1 MSEYKLVSPLLDGF
15 VMGNPMSTH
24 DGISCHPA
32 LKENTDDLMEANYFK
47 LLAEALYQSEQY
59 KQALVYAERAA
70 ELGGAFAPA
79 DVTDP
84 SQVAAAVATAASVG
98 PLRVVV
104 NCAGIAPPAKVLDRE
119 GAPTPLGDFERIV
132 RVNLIGTYNVIAQAS
147 AAMARTEPTDDGDRG
162 VIVNTASVAAFD
174 GQIGQPA
181 YAASKGGVHAMTLP
195 IAREL
200 ARYGIRVV
208 TIAPG
213 IMETPM
219 LASLPQAA
227 QDSLGQQVPYPARL
241 GRPDEYA
248 ALVAHIVDNG
258 YLNGETVRLDGAI
271 RMAPK

>member
-1 MSEYKLVSPLLDGF
+1 MQISGEGALITGGASGLGLATARRLADAGAHVTILD
-15 VMGNPMSTH
+15 
-24 DGISCHPA
+24 
-32 LKENTDDLMEANYFK
+32 
-47 LLAEALYQSEQY
+47 LAGS
-59 KQALVYAERAA
+59 KGAEIAA
-70 ELGGAFAPA
+70 ELGGLFVPA
-79 DVTDP
+79 DVTSVDE
-84 SQVAAAVATAASVG
+84 VRDAVAQAQQAA

-119 GAPTPLGDFERIV
+119 GNPSALADFERVV
-132 RVNLIGTYNVIAQAS
+132 RINLVGTFNVLSQAS
-147 AAMARTEPTDDGDRG
+147 AVIVKNPVDSDTDTRG

-195 IAREL
+195 VAREL

-219 LASLPQAA
+219 LMGLPQAA
-227 QDSLGQQVPYPARL
+227 QDSLGQQVPHPSRL

-248 ALVAHIVDNG
+248 ALVQHIVEND
-258 YLNGETVRLDGAI
+258 YLNGETIRLDGAI